1 MKAEKG
7 YPSASRWPVN
17 GKVMDITRPLH
28 SQDIQSFL
36 LWMPNWIG
44 DVVLTLPVIQSLRR
58 AYPSARIFVVTRQPS
73 DELLLGHPAIDTVL
87 TLPSGAENGFWQR
100 VGFAR
105 DLRKYNFDVGVV
117 FPNSFGSAFLLSL
130 TGAKCRVGYNTE
142 SREILLTHPVNT
154 TTHLKKAQYR
164 VEYYF
169 KILSSLKL
177 DAPDRD
183 FAPLISQEGDKTA
196 REVLLDIG
204 MDENE
209 EFLTLHPGTS
219 KVERSWHAERF
230 GILCQKLIKEDGKRV
245 VLLGTEKES
254 ELLQRIKNYG
264 SPEAIKIIPPVNL
277 RVLAGLLRKS
287 RLFIGNDSGMMH
299 LAAMVGVPVLGI
311 FGPGSPKST
320 GPYMPPEKQEVVTQ
334 NYDCSP
340 CRQKFFKE
348 CKPSPLHKP
357 YCLEDITVKD
367 VHEGVHRLLKR
378 V

>member
-1 MKAEKG
+1 
-7 YPSASRWPVN
+7 
-17 GKVMDITRPLH
+17 MDITHPLH

-58 AYPSARIFVVTRQPS
+58 AYPVARISVVAKSPS
-73 DELLLGHPAIDTVL
+73 NELLLGHPAIDTVL
-87 TLPSGAENGFWQR
+87 TLPSGPEIGFWQR

-105 DLRKYNFDVGVV
+105 DLRKYNFDVGAV

-130 TGAKCRVGYNTE
+130 TGARCRLGYNTE
-142 SREILLTHPVNT
+142 GREILLTHPVAT
-154 TTHLKKAQYR
+154 TAHLKKAQYR

-177 DAPDRD
+177 DTPDRD
-183 FAPLISQEGDKTA
+183 FAPLVLQEGDITTRK
-196 REVLLDIG
+196 VLLDMG
-204 MDENE
+204 MDEDE
-209 EFLTLHPGTS
+209 DFLTLHPGTS
-219 KVERSWHAERF
+219 QVERSWHVERF

-254 ELLQRIKNYG
+254 ELLNRIRNFG
-264 SPEAIKIIPPVNL
+264 QSETIKIIPPVNL
-277 RVLAGLLRKS
+277 RVLTGLLRKS
-287 RLFIGNDSGMMH
+287 QMFIGNDSGMMH

-311 FGPGSPKST
+311 FGPGSPEST
-320 GPYMPPEKQEVVTQ
+320 GPYMAVEKQEVVTR
-334 NYDCSP
+334 NFSCSP
-340 CRQKFFKE
+340 CKQKFFKE
-348 CKPSPLHKP
+348 CKPSPLYKP

-378 V
+378 LENRFPN